1 MPWGQTALPASLG
14 RGERLKTHTPGKK
27 RGYRAKLQETRGQKS
42 RGCTVLFCRGCCGLD
57 APTSSPHR
65 SNGGQLLVSSL
76 GTPGSAAAGGSA
88 SPATSPLA
96 PQIAASLLREP
107 SPALSLCSSQK
118 GIFLASCLLPREPQ
132 HEVNTEPSSGFC
144 NVFSSPAPDSFLAS
158 TPLVH

>member
-1 MPWGQTALPASLG
+1 MLWGQTALPASLG
-14 RGERLKTHTPGKK
+14 RGECLKTRTPGKK
-27 RGYRAKLQETRGQKS
+27 RGYTAKLQETRGQKS
-42 RGCTVLFCRGCCGLD
+42 HGCTVLFCRGCCSLD

-65 SNGGQLLVSSL
+65 SNGANCWFPAWGDQCLL
-76 GTPGSAAAGGSA
+76 PREAQPA
-88 SPATSPLA
+88 PATSPLA

-118 GIFLASCLLPREPQ
+118 GIFLGSCLLPREPQ
-132 HEVNTEPSSGFC
+132 HEVNTESSSGFC